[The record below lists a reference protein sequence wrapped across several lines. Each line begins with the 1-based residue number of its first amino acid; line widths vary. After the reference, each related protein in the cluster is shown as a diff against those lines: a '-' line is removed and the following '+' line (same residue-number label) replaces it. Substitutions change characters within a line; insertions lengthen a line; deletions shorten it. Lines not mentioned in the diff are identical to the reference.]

1 MQSGVLPKSQSE
13 GQSRPGNPPGQAP
26 AHTNTRQRRHT
37 INRRPPWAPLHH
49 AASSDHQLRVGDCHS
64 HGGDRGPACLLRQ
77 SLGVM
82 RKQLITVTEGNVK
95 CFIKLGKEKYINIH
109 QCTRFPIHQAL
120 ENVLI
125 PSRNENLYMW
135 THIRICPNIT
145 APMYK
150 VICGERNTGLCLVQG
165 TKTHYLG
172 KGMLYYRSECM
183 HAHILKP
190 DAESL
195 PDATV

>member
-1 MQSGVLPKSQSE
+1 MQSRVLPKSQSE
-13 GQSRPGNPPGQAP
+13 GQSWPGNPPGQAP
-26 AHTNTRQRRHT
+26 ARTNTRQRRDA
-37 INRRPPWAPLHH
+37 INRWPTWAPLHRV
-49 AASSDHQLRVGDCHS
+49 ASPDHLWVGDRHS
-64 HGGDRGPACLLRQ
+64 HGGDRGTACLLRQ
-77 SLGVM
+77 SLGIM

-109 QCTRFPIHQAL
+109 QYKRFPIHQAL

-135 THIRICPNIT
+135 THIRICPNII

-150 VICGERNTGLCLVQG
+150 VICGERNTGLCLVRG
-165 TKTHYLG
+165 TKTYYLG
-172 KGMLYYRSECM
+172 KGMLYYRSVCM